1 MKIIPSMTHWW
12 DASEAIK
19 DIWGRAHI
27 LNKARPVTIWRRLRA
42 KLGWAEADTMMAR
55 IGDS

>member
-1 MKIIPSMTHWW
+1 MKMPPPSAWW

-27 LNKARPVTIWRRLRA
+27 LNKGRHVTIWRRLRA
-42 KLGWAEADTMMAR
+42 WVGWAEADTMMAR
-55 IGDS
+55 IGQS